1 MKAKLVGAILIAGLF
16 ASSAFAVYDWQ
27 ALYQNNL
34 MSSVTNYG
42 RLGQVKGGGD
52 PYTFWPAPAIDIDGN
67 LIPPLMNYVYGWGLW
82 VGAQVRNDS
91 IPGKMD
97 SLVTMGYCTYT
108 SNGYE
113 YTPGAVVDGVP
124 QSSADADV
132 KVYMSTESDWSL
144 KKTNGEDSIVSMLDT
159 RCVYNDYNAS
169 NHLTGRPL
177 KIEVTQTT
185 YQWNAPAVTDA
196 IYFVF
201 EVKNTSEDT
210 LFDVYLSPTTD
221 CDIGNESGTSA
232 NDVCYWD
239 STTNMGY
246 QYNATS
252 TETGWTR
259 PPGCIGFVFLRS
271 PVATKEFTAPDGYH
285 ISVGDTIGLYAF
297 KVFNINIDP
306 QTDIGQYLEMAGYNY
321 QTGEFLRLDP
331 KPSPG
336 DQRIME
342 STGPIDLLPGE
353 TARVIVCM
361 ICANFDYAYMGVND
375 TLAIAELRQ
384 KARDAKTVFENCI
397 VQNQTQIA
405 LTAPVESAV
414 LSGTQAITW
423 TYGGNAASTDTV
435 DLYYSR
441 DGYAWDSLAY
451 DQPNTG
457 SYTWNT
463 VLNPDGTRYKVSAIL
478 HGPSKL
484 ASSVS
489 KTFIINNAG
498 NATPEAAM
506 TRPDTVITGVYNWR
520 WLVGDADGDELFAS
534 HYVMQEGTDTW
545 QKVAGPISSS
555 PQNTQ
560 IWQEYSYD
568 WNTDSMV
575 DANYKL
581 KTVIY
586 DGQET
591 VVDSSTTYY
600 GLYNP
605 RVHHPGSNTG
615 YSNMPVK
622 WYTYKSDLIT
632 GHTYE
637 ARFKPIE
644 RGTYNATYL
653 CYPAVYKYDLWDVT
667 SDSLISSDW
676 IVQESNCP
684 DYYYKDPIGQIYS
697 GFVIQSGD
705 AVFNPGAATFDSVL
719 RPPTDPSVDTLW
731 WKTIISPDMRWA
743 KLNSNYEIR
752 WHQLAGGGDT
762 LLTNDT
768 ISCEVWDMLYNV
780 QIPADTVLLS
790 NVSTFSWN
798 FGGTKTLA
806 GRTIITA
813 TANNTRR
820 WMNLCGMLLYFNNPA
835 HATLGNYMTWA
846 THPQE
851 GDVWHIYSSGSI
863 PPREGDVYTFTPTG
877 VEGTP
882 GEAIGTSLL
891 LRPNAPNPFGQTT
904 TITYQL
910 PNNGKASLRVYNI
923 AGQLVR
929 TLVNS
934 NQSAGPHSVKW
945 DGRDNAQNKVSAGVY
960 IYRLQADGREL
971 TQKMV
976 VIR

>member
-1 MKAKLVGAILIAGLF
+1 MRAKLVGAILIAWLI
-16 ASSAFAVYDWQ
+16 ASPAFAAYDWH

-34 MSSVTNYG
+34 MSSVTNCG
-42 RLGQVKGGGD
+42 QLGQVYGGSS

-67 LIPPLMNYVYGWGLW
+67 LIPPLMNYVFGWGLW

-97 SLVTMGYCTYT
+97 SLVTIGYFPPN
-108 SNGYE
+108 SGHE
-113 YTPGAVVDGVP
+113 YTPGAVIGGVP
-124 QSSADADV
+124 QSWADADV
-132 KVYMSTESDWSL
+132 KVYISTEPDWPL
-144 KKTNGEDSIVSMLDT
+144 RKTNGEDSVISSIDT
-159 RCVYNDYNAS
+159 RCVYNDYNLA
-169 NHLTGRPL
+169 NHITGRPL

-185 YQWNAPAVTDA
+185 YQWIYPNLTDI
-196 IYFVF
+196 IYFLF

-246 QYNATS
+246 QYNS
-252 TETGWTR
+252 VNTEIGWTR

-297 KVFNINIDP
+297 KVFNGSINP
-306 QTDIGQYLEMAGYNY
+306 LTDVEQYQEMAGYNY

-331 KPSPG
+331 KPDSG
-336 DQRIME
+336 DQRFME
-342 STGPIDLLPGE
+342 STGPVDLLPGE
-353 TARVIVCM
+353 TAKVMVCM
-361 ICANFDYAYMGVND
+361 ICADFDYAYMGVND
-375 TLAIAELRQ
+375 TLAIAELRR
-384 KARDAKTVFENCI
+384 KARNAKVVFEDSLDG
-397 VQNQTQIA
+397 QAQIA
-405 LTAPVESAV
+405 LTSPVYDQV
-414 LSGTQAITW
+414 ISGVNNITW
-423 TYGGNAASTDTV
+423 TYGGTATETDSV
-435 DLYYSR
+435 DLLYYTR
-441 DGYAWDSLAY
+441 EKEWDSLAY
-451 DQPNTG
+451 NLPNTG
-457 SYTWNT
+457 SYSWNT
-463 VLNPDGTRYKVSAIL
+463 VLYPDGVKYKIAALL
-478 HGPSKL
+478 HGPQKI
-484 ASSVS
+484 ASATSER
-489 KTFIINNAG
+489 FIINNSG
-498 NATPEAAM
+498 NAIPEAAM

-520 WLVGDADGDELFAS
+520 WLAGDADGDELFAS
-534 HYVMQEGTDTW
+534 HYIMQEGTGTW
-545 QKVAGPISSS
+545 QKVAGMISSS

-591 VVDSSTTYY
+591 VVDSSITYY
-600 GLYNP
+600 ALYNP
-605 RVHHPGSNTG
+605 RVHYPGSNTG

-637 ARFKPIE
+637 ARFKNII
-644 RGTYNATYL
+644 RGTLSSSGYYKAE
-653 CYPAVYKYDLWDVT
+653 YKYDLWDIT
-667 SDSLISSDW
+667 ANFPCAADW
-676 IVQESNCP
+676 IIPETLT
-684 DYYYKDPIGQIYS
+684 YYKDEAGQSYS
-697 GFVIQSGD
+697 GFVVLCGD
-705 AVFNPGAATFDSVL
+705 TAFKPGNGNFDSVS
-719 RPPTDPSVDTLW
+719 RPLTDPSTDTLW
-731 WKTIISPDMRWA
+731 WNTIISPDMRWA

-780 QIPADTVLLS
+780 QIPADTVPLS

-798 FGGTKTLA
+798 FGGYTSTT
-806 GRTIITA
+806 GRTIIYS
-813 TANNTRR
+813 TANSLRR
-820 WMNLCGMLLYFNNPA
+820 WMNLCGMRLFFNNPA
-835 HATLGNYMTWA
+835 HTSIGTYMTWA

-877 VEGTP
+877 VEGMP